1 MTESRSLLTDRLRQ
15 EVERLST
22 RGSVVT
28 IALLAAALGMS
39 TSAVRRHAA
48 RLVAEGVLQRRD
60 TAGGRIALTL
70 GDASPRPLLGAPAAA
85 GGEASGSAAAEG
97 GRAPPPPPP
106 PPPQPP
112 HPPIPPSPED
122 TSAEP
127 RRRPRGESAFNPSNL
142 DHMVISLPLQELMT
156 AMEESD
162 ESDPRFLTDGRRISL
177 IIDLNHGYPGGLA
190 MARQRVF
197 DLLVRVGY
205 ELPESSIGSP
215 EPEASKAPLL
225 DHLAPSRLR
234 ALSGQ
239 YVFAWLTPRQIRR
252 LVELEF
258 KRRASARAVYRL
270 WPDNIVE
277 TQHDSALPTIK
288 ADAAARAFGCD
299 GGGIVWAV
307 VDSGI
312 DGLHPHF
319 EAAANLHDLPPGV
332 AHADFSDPNAP
343 APLVDG
349 FGHGSHVAGIIAGAL
364 DGHDAP
370 GGISAIHMERDQNQ
384 RERAERRPL
393 AGITGVAPKCKLVSY
408 KVLDARGKGPVTRVI
423 AALEDIYRSNGDGR
437 HLRIHGVNLSVGYPF
452 EARWYACGHSPLCDV
467 VDRLVRS
474 GVVVVAAAG
483 NNGYA
488 LTDIGQES
496 WGQGK
501 PMSIT
506 DPGNAERAI
515 TVGAT
520 HRVAPHT
527 YGVSYFS
534 SKGPTGDGRRKPDLL
549 APGEKIL
556 SCSSGRLPNGHD
568 GEALYKEDSGTSM
581 AAPHVSGAI
590 AAFLSVRREFIGRAE
605 DVKAVFLES
614 AVDLK
619 RNRDMQGHG
628 LLDLM
633 RALQSI

>member
-1 MTESRSLLTDRLRQ
+1 MDSPD
-15 EVERLST
+15 
-22 RGSVVT
+22 GS
-28 IALLAAALGMS
+28 
-39 TSAVRRHAA
+39 
-48 RLVAEGVLQRRD
+48 D
-60 TAGGRIALTL
+60 
-70 GDASPRPLLGAPAAA
+70 D
-85 GGEASGSAAAEG
+85 
-97 GRAPPPPPP
+97 
-106 PPPQPP
+106 
-112 HPPIPPSPED
+112 
-122 TSAEP
+122 
-127 RRRPRGESAFNPSNL
+127 
-142 DHMVISLPLQELMT
+142 
-156 AMEESD
+156 
-162 ESDPRFLTDGRRISL
+162 RFLTDGRRISL
-177 IIDLNHGYPGGLA
+177 IIDLNLGYPGGLTL
-190 MARQRVF
+190 ARQRLF

-205 ELPESSIGSP
+205 ELRQDSSGSP
-215 EPEASKAPLL
+215 EFEEAPKTPLL
-225 DHLAPSRLR
+225 DHLVPSRLR
-234 ALSGQ
+234 ELSGQ
-239 YVFAWLTPRQIRR
+239 YVFAWLTPAQIRR
-252 LVELEF
+252 LVELELE
-258 KRRASARAVYRL
+258 RRPSARAVYRL

-277 TQHDSALPTIK
+277 TQSDSSLPTIK

-299 GGGIVWAV
+299 GSGIVWAV

-319 EAAANLHDLPPGV
+319 EATANLRDLPPGI
-332 AHADFSDPNAP
+332 AHTDFSAPDVP

-364 DGHDAP
+364 DSEDVK
-370 GGISAIHMERDQNQ
+370 GGISAIRMERDQHQ

-393 AGITGVAPKCKLVSY
+393 ARMTGVAPKCKLVSY

-423 AALEDIYRSNGDGR
+423 AALEDIYRCNGDGR
-437 HLRIHGVNLSVGYPF
+437 HLRVHGVNLSVGYPF
-452 EARWYACGHSPLCDV
+452 EARWYACGRSPLCDV

-483 NNGYA
+483 NNGYS

-556 SCSSGRLPNGHD
+556 SCASGRLPGGQD
-568 GEALYKEDSGTSM
+568 GQALYKEDSGTSM

-605 DVKAVFLES
+605 EVKAVFLES
-614 AVDLK
+614 ATDLK

-633 RALQSI
+633 RALQAI